1 MSLRF
6 GTDGVRG
13 VAGTEL
19 TTELALA
26 LGRAAASV
34 LTEAESG
41 GRPAFLVGRDT
52 RWSGPMLQAAFSAG
66 LASEGVDVID
76 VGVLPTPGVAA
87 MAAERDVPAAV
98 ISASHNP
105 FADNGIKLLAAGG
118 RKLTDAEEGTV
129 EDRLAAAGAA
139 SSAAGLGI
147 GTVEGARLG
156 RLTTD
161 AGGRAWYCQRV
172 VSALEGRSLEG
183 VRVVI
188 DCANGAASA
197 TAGDILAGAGVDV
210 VQVLAATPDGTNIN
224 AACGSTDPGALAESV
239 VAHGA
244 DAGLAFDGDAD
255 RVIAIDNDGHVVD
268 GDRLLALFA
277 TDLHSRRRLAGD
289 TVVVTVMTNLGFHHA
304 MRRAGIAVHQTPVG
318 DRYVVEALDAN
329 GWSLGGEQS
338 GHLIFRDL
346 ATTGDG
352 VLSGLLLLDLL
363 ARHQR
368 PLAELASEAMVRLP
382 QVLHNVAVRDHLGLV
397 DAPEVWAEVRSIE
410 SEFGD
415 TGRVVLRA
423 SGTERLV
430 RVMVEATTEAQAAA
444 AVARLVAA
452 VTRALGEPSPPP
464 ASPGARPDRPSP
476 DG

>member
-1 MSLRF
+1 
-6 GTDGVRG
+6 
-13 VAGTEL
+13 
-19 TTELALA
+19 
-26 LGRAAASV
+26 
-34 LTEAESG
+34 
-41 GRPAFLVGRDT
+41 
-52 RWSGPMLQAAFSAG
+52 MLQAAFSAG
-66 LASEGVDVID
+66 LASQGVDVID

-87 MAAERDVPAAV
+87 MAAERGMPAAV

-105 FADNGIKLLAAGG
+105 FADNGIKLLAVGG
-118 RKLTDAEEGTV
+118 RKLTDAEEGIV
-129 EDRLAAAGAA
+129 EDRLAGAA
-139 SSAAGLGI
+139 DGGI
-147 GTVEGARLG
+147 GRVEGDRLG
-156 RLTTD
+156 RLSSD

-172 VSALEGRSLEG
+172 VSALEGRSLRG

-188 DCANGAASA
+188 DCANGAAST
-197 TAGDILAGAGVDV
+197 TALEILAAAEVDV

-224 AACGSTDPGALAESV
+224 ADCGSTDPGPLAQAV

-255 RVIAIDNDGHVVD
+255 RVIAVDNQGHVVD

-277 TDLHSRRRLAGD
+277 TDLQSRRALAGD

-304 MRRAGIAVHQTPVG
+304 MKSAGIAVHQTPVG

-363 ARHQR
+363 ARRHR

-382 QVLHNVAVRDHLGLV
+382 QVLHNVAVGDHLGLA
-397 DAPEVWAEVRSIE
+397 DAQEVWAEVRSIE
-410 SEFGD
+410 GELGD
-415 TGRVVLRA
+415 GGRVVLRS

-430 RVMVEATTEAQAAA
+430 RVMVEATTEAEAEAATS
-444 AVARLVAA
+444 RLAAA
-452 VTRALGEPSPPP
+452 VTRALGEP
-464 ASPGARPDRPSP
+464 
-476 DG
+476 